1 MVTEM
6 TELEKRQRREKGI
19 TSPTLTNK
27 SGADWEATLGA
38 LLVIG
43 LPLLIITGF
52 YYGFI
57 NI

>member
-1 MVTEM
+1 MVTEK
-6 TELEKRQRREKGI
+6 TALEKRQRREKGI
-19 TSPTLTNK
+19 TSPTLANK
-27 SGADWEATLGA
+27 SGANWEATLGA

-43 LPLLIITGF
+43 LPLFIVSGF